1 MIITIITINYDRYHQ
16 IWRVVYN
23 SINNHDEDNDNNDS

>member
-1 MIITIITINYDRYHQ
+1 MIVNDRYHQ